1 MAKHTSHSTLIPTA
15 KKIAKLLKA
24 NGYFP
29 YPGIINPKAGKGG
42 TTRIT
47 IREELSRT
55 VLIISSA
62 GVQEVYLYGQ
72 IDINALY
79 DILLADFENVTVR
92 YRKS

>member
-1 MAKHTSHSTLIPTA
+1 MAKQTSHSTLIPTA
-15 KKIAKLLKA
+15 KKIAKLLKSK
-24 NGYFP
+24 GYFP

-47 IREELSRT
+47 IREEASRV

-72 IDINALY
+72 IDIVTLY
-79 DILLADFENVTVR
+79 DILMADFDNVVIR
-92 YRKS
+92 NRKN